1 MTTPSQE
8 TSIEKD
14 STSPS
19 LLSPPIT
26 STSKSKET
34 KEENLESFD
43 LDHTFNVSS
52 DNDDKL
58 TELYKELKTL
68 DEKEKKA
75 KDSSITE
82 TEFHNIQRL
91 IRKKKREIKAEIQ
104 DLSFQRDLKKYMDET
119 KPTSRNAK
127 ESKKF
132 EVPTQILQNLTL
144 EEDKKT
150 EYYRTLK
157 LADTYREK

>member
-1 MTTPSQE
+1 MTTPSDKD
-8 TSIEKD
+8 TPLEKD
-14 STSPS
+14 LTSPS
-19 LLSPPIT
+19 LMPPTTI
-26 STSKSKET
+26 STSKA
-34 KEENLESFD
+34 KEENFESFG
-43 LDHTFNVSS
+43 LDQTFNVPN
-52 DNDDKL
+52 DNEDKL
-58 TELYKELKTL
+58 TELYKELSQL

-104 DLSFQRDLKKYMDET
+104 DLSFQRDLKKYKDET

-144 EEDKKT
+144 EEGKKT